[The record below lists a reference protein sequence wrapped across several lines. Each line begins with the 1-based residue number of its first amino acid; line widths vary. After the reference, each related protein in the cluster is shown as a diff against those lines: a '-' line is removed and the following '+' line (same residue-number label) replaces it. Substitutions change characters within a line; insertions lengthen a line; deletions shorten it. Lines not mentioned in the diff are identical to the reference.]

1 LFKIYLI
8 TDRKLAA
15 AHGGLIAMTEA
26 ALSAAPP
33 NSVALQLREKDLGA
47 RELLELARQLRI
59 VCDRY
64 GARLLVNDRLDVAIA
79 AGADGVHLPS
89 NSFALA
95 DARALLGPDR
105 LIGVSTHDH
114 GEVVTASTGGA
125 NFVVYGPV
133 FDPLSKSA
141 STMARGADGL
151 RAAISV
157 SSIPVFA
164 LGGINPARVRELRAK
179 ISIANAEDGGAS
191 RPLGVAVI
199 GAVFGATNAAAAMH
213 ELIDSLAS

>member
-1 LFKIYLI
+1 M
-8 TDRKLAA
+8 A
-15 AHGGLIAMTEA
+15 EA

-33 NSVALQLREKDLGA
+33 NTVALQLREKDLEA
-47 RELLELARQLRI
+47 RELLGLARQLRI

-79 AGADGVHLPS
+79 ARADGVHLPS

-105 LIGVSTHDH
+105 LIGVSTHDL

-125 NFVVYGPV
+125 DFVVYGPV

-179 ISIANAEDGGAS
+179 ISIASTEDGEAS
-191 RPLGVAVI
+191 QPFGVAVI
-199 GAVFGATNAAAAMH
+199 GALFRATDAAAAMR
-213 ELIDSLAS
+213 ELIDSLVS

>member
-26 ALSAAPP
+26 AISAAPP
-33 NSVALQLREKDLGA
+33 NTVALQLREKDLEA

-79 AGADGVHLPS
+79 ARADGVHLPS

-105 LIGVSTHDH
+105 LIGVSTHND

-151 RAAISV
+151 RAAIRV

-164 LGGINPARVRELRAK
+164 LGGITPARVRELRAK
-179 ISIANAEDGGAS
+179 ISIARTEHGEAS
-191 RPLGVAVI
+191 QPFGVALI
-199 GAVFGATNAAAAMH
+199 GAVFGSADAAAAMH